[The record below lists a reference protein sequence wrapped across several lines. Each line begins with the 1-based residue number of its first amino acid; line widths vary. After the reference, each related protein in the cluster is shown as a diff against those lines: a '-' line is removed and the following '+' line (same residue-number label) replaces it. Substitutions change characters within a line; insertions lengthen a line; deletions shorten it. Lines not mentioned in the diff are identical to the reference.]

1 MMFGPRW
8 RPWLGASLWLALA
21 LPPLRH
27 ALESMMTLQMLAQI
41 PLLALAGWWLAS
53 SLPRGLIGVSGA
65 WNRGG
70 ISGFVLASLV
80 GMLWMLPRAMDAALQ
95 TPWVEAAKFVSVP
108 LLIGMPLALSWP
120 RAGFVVR
127 GVFLVEVMATA
138 FRLGWL
144 YMISPVRLCANYLLD
159 DQQRLGQ
166 ILLAIGAALLL
177 VVAWKLVWGRISVD
191 AVRGD

>member
-1 MMFGPRW
+1 MLWPRW
-8 RPWLGASLWLALA
+8 RPWLGASLWLVLA

-41 PLLALAGWWLAS
+41 PLLALVGWWLAP
-53 SLPRGLIGVSGA
+53 SLPRALTGVFGT
-65 WNRGG
+65 WNHGG
-70 ISGFVLASLV
+70 ISGFVLASLA
-80 GMLWMLPRAMDAALQ
+80 GMLWMLPRSMDAALQ
-95 TPWVEAAKFVSVP
+95 TPWVEAAKFTSVP
-108 LLIGMPLALSWP
+108 LLIGMPLALGWQ

-166 ILLAIGAALLL
+166 ILLAMGAVLLL
-177 VVAWKLVWGRISVD
+177 VVAWKLLWGRISVD